1 MTPPELTIVLP
12 CLNEARTVAAC
23 VRKAIEVCR
32 EAGLSAEVL
41 VADNGSTDG
50 SQQLSRE
57 AGARVVDVPE
67 RGYGSALRAGIA
79 AARGP
84 LIVMGDSDD
93 SYEFRDIPA
102 FVARLRLG
110 DDLVMG
116 SRFRGGIEPG
126 AMPFLHRWLGNPVLT
141 WVLNLFFGAGI
152 SDAHCGMRGFSRAA
166 IEKLDLRSSGME
178 FASEMIVR
186 AAQEKLRIGEVPT
199 TLRKDGRDRKPHL
212 NTWSDGWRHL
222 RFLLLFSPLWLFLV
236 PGLVLGGFGL
246 LLTTL
251 VALTSLSILGHRL
264 NTHFALLG
272 SALAIIGLQIS
283 TLGLYAK
290 AVFVLDRIGRS
301 EAMQRFLERFRLETA
316 LLAGGALVLLGVGID
331 GFILR
336 SWIGTRGGALEE
348 DVTRLAILGG
358 TLAAVGVE
366 IVFAGF
372 FLSILHSS
380 RTRRWV

>member
-1 MTPPELTIVLP
+1 
-12 CLNEARTVAAC
+12 
-23 VRKAIEVCR
+23 
-32 EAGLSAEVL
+32 
-41 VADNGSTDG
+41 
-50 SQQLSRE
+50 
-57 AGARVVDVPE
+57 
-67 RGYGSALRAGIA
+67 
-79 AARGP
+79 
-84 LIVMGDSDD
+84 
-93 SYEFRDIPA
+93 
-102 FVARLRLG
+102 
-110 DDLVMG
+110 
-116 SRFRGGIEPG
+116 
-126 AMPFLHRWLGNPVLT
+126 
-141 WVLNLFFGAGI
+141 
-152 SDAHCGMRGFSRAA
+152 
-166 IEKLDLRSSGME
+166 
-178 FASEMIVR
+178 
-186 AAQEKLRIGEVPT
+186 
-199 TLRKDGRDRKPHL
+199 L